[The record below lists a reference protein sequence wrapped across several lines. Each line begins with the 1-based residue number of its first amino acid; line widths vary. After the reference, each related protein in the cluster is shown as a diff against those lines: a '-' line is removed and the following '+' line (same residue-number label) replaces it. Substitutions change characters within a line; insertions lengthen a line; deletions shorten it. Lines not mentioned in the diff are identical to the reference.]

1 MTMAM
6 KNVVIRLL
14 FLIPVAGLL
23 PLQHS
28 CNEKAGAKE
37 HPEQVAALAEPVSL
51 SDEFKQY
58 WYAGKAEL
66 CSYDLMQARYGEIH
80 EGSAVTIFVTED
92 FSKSKQVKL
101 DNPQTAGNDKLP
113 VLKLNLIKKFNTGI
127 YSYSIMMSVFSPVDI
142 DNYPDAVK
150 VTANVQEWCGMS
162 FMQLN
167 KRESA
172 FEVNSYSYFEK
183 EGDQSA
189 TFKSCIPED
198 QLWNLIRLSPGRLP
212 LGKQQLLPGSL
223 YTRLTHLPLSVQAAV
238 LTLQDEGTVSIY
250 TIDYTTQKHT
260 ITIRFEKSFP
270 HKILGWEE
278 TFPGFDGKLLTTT
291 ATLNKTL
298 MSDYWAHH
306 NNSDRVMRE
315 QLGLSPDL

>member
-1 MTMAM
+1 M
-6 KNVVIRLL
+6 KNVVIRLM
-14 FLIPVAGLL
+14 FLIPVAALL

-37 HPEQVAALAEPVSL
+37 YPEQVAALVKPVLL

-66 CSYDLMQARYGEIH
+66 CSYDLKQARYGEIH

-127 YSYSIMMSVFSPVDI
+127 YPYSIMMSVFSPVDI

-150 VTANVQEWCGMS
+150 VTANVQEWCGIS
-162 FMQLN
+162 FMQIN
-167 KRESA
+167 KQEST
-172 FEVNSYSYFEK
+172 FEMNSYSYFEK

-212 LGKQQLLPGSL
+212 VGKQQLLPGSL
-223 YTRLTHLPLSVQAAV
+223 YTRLTHIPLSVQAAV

>member
-1 MTMAM
+1 M

-14 FLIPVAGLL
+14 FFIPVAGLL
-23 PLQHS
+23 SLQHS

-37 HPEQVAALAEPVSL
+37 HPEQVAALAEPVLL

-101 DNPQTAGNDKLP
+101 DNPPTAGNDKLP

-127 YSYSIMMSVFSPVDI
+127 YPYSIMMSVFSPVDF

-167 KRESA
+167 KQEST
-172 FEVNSYSYFEK
+172 FEMNSYSYFEK

-212 LGKQQLLPGSL
+212 VGKQQLLPGSL
-223 YTRLTHLPLSVQAAV
+223 YTRLTHIPLSVQAAV

-260 ITIRFEKSFP
+260 ITIRFENSFP

>member
-1 MTMAM
+1 M

-14 FLIPVAGLL
+14 FFIPVAGLL
-23 PLQHS
+23 SLQHS

-37 HPEQVAALAEPVSL
+37 HPEQVAALAEPVLL

-127 YSYSIMMSVFSPVDI
+127 YPYSIMMSVFSPVDI

-167 KRESA
+167 KQESS
-172 FEVNSYSYFEK
+172 FEMNSYSYFEK

-212 LGKQQLLPGSL
+212 VGKQQLLPGSL
-223 YTRLTHLPLSVQAAV
+223 YTRLTHIPLSVQAAV

-260 ITIRFEKSFP
+260 ITIRFENSFP

>member
-1 MTMAM
+1 M
-6 KNVVIRLL
+6 KNVVIRLM
-14 FLIPVAGLL
+14 FLIPVAALL

-37 HPEQVAALAEPVSL
+37 YPEQVAALVKPVLL

-127 YSYSIMMSVFSPVDI
+127 YPYSIMMSVFSPVDI

-150 VTANVQEWCGMS
+150 VTANVQEWCGIS
-162 FMQLN
+162 FMQIN
-167 KRESA
+167 KQEST
-172 FEVNSYSYFEK
+172 FEMNSYSYFEK

-212 LGKQQLLPGSL
+212 VGKQQLLPGSL
-223 YTRLTHLPLSVQAAV
+223 YTRLTHIPLSVQAAV

>member
-1 MTMAM
+1 M

-23 PLQHS
+23 SLQHS

-37 HPEQVAALAEPVSL
+37 HPEQVAALAEPVLL

-127 YSYSIMMSVFSPVDI
+127 YPYSIMMSVFSPVDI

-167 KRESA
+167 KQESS
-172 FEVNSYSYFEK
+172 FEMNSYSYFEK

-212 LGKQQLLPGSL
+212 VGKQQLLPGSL
-223 YTRLTHLPLSVQAAV
+223 YTRLTHIPLSVQAAV

-260 ITIRFEKSFP
+260 ITIRFENSFP

-315 QLGLSPDL
+315 QLGLSPNL